1 MLSDAVSVDAQ
12 VPATAA
18 ISTTTLS
25 VKQETGHMTNYDP
38 TPHRFDRRSSLIQ
51 ELEPRQVQ
59 EQVLM
64 AQHQNGSKTLENRH
78 TALAILSVFH

>member
-1 MLSDAVSVDAQ
+1 
-12 VPATAA
+12 
-18 ISTTTLS
+18 
-25 VKQETGHMTNYDP
+25 MTNYDP
-38 TPHRFDRRSSLIQ
+38 TPHRFDCRSSLIQ
-51 ELEPRQVQ
+51 ELKPRKVQ